1 MTENH
6 PAATSTGR
14 GTKGAV
20 SESGSMPQRAL
31 YRANWSRTVQPDAR
45 QNWEA
50 NTGELQAG
58 RSFKCR
64 GGDSIGTALVDSP
77 TTRQERVTPRSSRKR
92 TESTS
97 VELTGRRAHHNGMAD
112 SPDGNPAECQ
122 ETSAHC
128 GANPVLGGSRSAIS
142 RPPKAVGKFNCP

>member
-112 SPDGNPAECQ
+112 SPDGNPGKPAPTAEQ
-122 ETSAHC
+122 TLS
-128 GANPVLGGSRSAIS
+128 
-142 RPPKAVGKFNCP
+142 

>member
-128 GANPVLGGSRSAIS
+128 GANPVLGGSRSVS

>member
-92 TESTS
+92 TESTALLNLQADAPTTTAWQTLLTVTLRS
-97 VELTGRRAHHNGMAD
+97 VRR
-112 SPDGNPAECQ
+112 PAPTAE
-122 ETSAHC
+122 
-128 GANPVLGGSRSAIS
+128 
-142 RPPKAVGKFNCP
+142 